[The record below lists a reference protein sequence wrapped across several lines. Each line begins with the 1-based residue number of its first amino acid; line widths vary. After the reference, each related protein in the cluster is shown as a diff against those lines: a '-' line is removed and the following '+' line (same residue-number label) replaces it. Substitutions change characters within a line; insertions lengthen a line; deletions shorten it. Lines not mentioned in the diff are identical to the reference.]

1 MNEQDKQIMVQIQ
14 LDNLSKL
21 LDAEIKHIIGVDHS
35 GKTYRKIE
43 ITYEDKSL

>member
-1 MNEQDKQIMVQIQ
+1 MNQQDKDIMVQIQ

-35 GKTYRKIE
+35 GHTWRKIE
-43 ITYEDKSL
+43 IIYENKSI

>member
-1 MNEQDKQIMVQIQ
+1 MNQETKDIMVQIQ

-35 GKTYRKIE
+35 GHTWRKIE